1 MNRIVFRSPFCR
13 LRRHTIVTSNSSTT
27 TTTNNNNTTTIE
39 KTATTHRRFVTT
51 VPSDFNHRCVLF
63 DHQYHLSKKTTGL
76 SRCSFSSTS
85 NTKTGGTTT
94 TNDHNSSS
102 SSSNSSDGSSAEI
115 RSVYV
120 HPLSQVVLEYL
131 QDCRYEW
138 IIEKGL
144 DRSLTLHRDGSFE
157 VKFVIQRPL
166 SLSPPTPSLGGPSDN
181 DIVHQQKNVDGKN
194 NNNNNIENK
203 NSNGSND
210 DKNRN
215 SETTELTS
223 IRDENKDIM
232 KGKTTTN
239 ESSSSTIT
247 TSTSHVAT
255 TTTTTDD
262 NIRIWTSYD
271 EQEKKHWLTIRK
283 GLFRQRF
290 LLQDNLSSAWNG
302 NRGTSEHIHVA
313 VDEMIRAVDR
323 LESSTISTCT
333 SSQTTQMAFP
343 RQLQNHPQRDH
354 QQKHQQQ
361 VRRTRRY
368 EK

>member
-13 LRRHTIVTSNSSTT
+13 LRRHTIVASNSSITAAAA
-27 TTTNNNNTTTIE
+27 TTTNE
-39 KTATTHRRFVTT
+39 KTATTHHRFVTT
-51 VPSDFNHRCVLF
+51 APSVSGFNHRCVLF
-63 DHQYHLSKKTTGL
+63 DHHYHLSKKTTGL

-85 NTKTGGTTT
+85 NTTTGGTTT
-94 TNDHNSSS
+94 TNDNNSSSSSS
-102 SSSNSSDGSSAEI
+102 SSSNSSDGLSTEI

-157 VKFVIQRPL
+157 VKFVVQRPL
-166 SLSPPTPSLGGPSDN
+166 SLSPPTPSLDGPSDN
-181 DIVHQQKNVDGKN
+181 DNVHQQKNVDEN

-203 NSNGSND
+203 NSNGNND

-215 SETTELTS
+215 TEVAELTS
-223 IRDENKDIM
+223 IGDDNEVIM
-232 KGKTTTN
+232 KGTTTRTN
-239 ESSSSTIT
+239 ESSSSTIS

-271 EQEKKHWLTIRK
+271 EQEKKHWLTVRK

-290 LLQDNLSSAWNG
+290 LLQDNLSMAWNG

-323 LESSTISTCT
+323 LESSTISTST
-333 SSQTTQMAFP
+333 SSQTT
-343 RQLQNHPQRDH
+343 
-354 QQKHQQQ
+354 
-361 VRRTRRY
+361 
-368 EK
+368 

>member
-13 LRRHTIVTSNSSTT
+13 LRRHTIVASNSSITAAAATT
-27 TTTNNNNTTTIE
+27 TTSATNE
-39 KTATTHRRFVTT
+39 KTATTHHRFVTT
-51 VPSDFNHRCVLF
+51 APSVSGFNHRCVLF
-63 DHQYHLSKKTTGL
+63 DHHYHLSKKTTGL

-85 NTKTGGTTT
+85 NTTTGGTTT
-94 TNDHNSSS
+94 TNDNNSSTS
-102 SSSNSSDGSSAEI
+102 SSSNSSDGLSTEI

-157 VKFVIQRPL
+157 VKFAVQRPL
-166 SLSPPTPSLGGPSDN
+166 LLSPPTPSLDGPSDS
-181 DIVHQQKNVDGKN
+181 DIVHQQKNVDEN
-194 NNNNNIENK
+194 NNNNNIEDK
-203 NSNGSND
+203 NSNGNND

-215 SETTELTS
+215 TEAAELTS
-223 IRDENKDIM
+223 IGDDNEVIM
-232 KGKTTTN
+232 KGTTTTTI
-239 ESSSSTIT
+239 ESSSSTIS
-247 TSTSHVAT
+247 TSTSHVATT

-271 EQEKKHWLTIRK
+271 EQEKKHWLTVRK

-290 LLQDNLSSAWNG
+290 LLQDNLSMAWNG

-323 LESSTISTCT
+323 LESSAISTST
-333 SSQTTQMAFP
+333 SSQTT
-343 RQLQNHPQRDH
+343 
-354 QQKHQQQ
+354 
-361 VRRTRRY
+361 
-368 EK
+368 

>member
-13 LRRHTIVTSNSSTT
+13 LRRHTIVASNSSITAAAATTTTT
-27 TTTNNNNTTTIE
+27 TTTNE
-39 KTATTHRRFVTT
+39 KTATTHHRFVTT
-51 VPSDFNHRCVLF
+51 APSVSGFNHRCVLF
-63 DHQYHLSKKTTGL
+63 DHHYHLSKKTTGL

-85 NTKTGGTTT
+85 NTTTGGTTT
-94 TNDHNSSS
+94 TNDNNSSSS
-102 SSSNSSDGSSAEI
+102 SSSNSSDGLSTEI

-157 VKFVIQRPL
+157 VKFVVQRPL
-166 SLSPPTPSLGGPSDN
+166 SLSPPTPSLDGPSDN
-181 DIVHQQKNVDGKN
+181 DNVHQQKNVDENN
-194 NNNNNIENK
+194 NNNNNIEDK
-203 NSNGSND
+203 NSNGNND

-215 SETTELTS
+215 TEAAELTS
-223 IRDENKDIM
+223 IGDDNKDIM
-232 KGKTTTN
+232 KGTTATTTTTTN
-239 ESSSSTIT
+239 ESSSSTIS

-271 EQEKKHWLTIRK
+271 EQEKKHWLTVRK

-290 LLQDNLSSAWNG
+290 LLQDNLSMAWNG

-323 LESSTISTCT
+323 LESSTISTST
-333 SSQTTQMAFP
+333 SSQTT
-343 RQLQNHPQRDH
+343 
-354 QQKHQQQ
+354 
-361 VRRTRRY
+361 
-368 EK
+368 